1 MKSKF
6 KERIE
11 GEISATNF
19 FDELPGEICGYNL
32 KKILAEDDDKFFYF
46 SYENEKIHRSFT
58 AYFHEETSEYKVRV
72 RIGLTE
78 FCLTKFFTNKFENF
92 IEILKNE
99 MQTAIEKLS
108 APLDTNA
115 DLLIADKKF
124 SAWEYPKTLPK
135 NIEGFELFITPEN
148 PVKITNGSYIILNY
162 SNFEINSDLTIFYN
176 VYTENFSG
184 ESKIN
189 LVPNVSYLFD
199 SENLKDLESKL
210 KNNLAAELRNLK
222 FQLTVDLADS

>member
-1 MKSKF
+1 MKPKF
-6 KERIE
+6 KERIDAE
-11 GEISATNF
+11 LAATNF
-19 FDELPGEICGYNL
+19 FDKLPAEICGYNL
-32 KKILAEDDDKFFYF
+32 KKILAEDGDKFYYF

-58 AYFHEETSEYKVRV
+58 AYFHEETSEYKVRI

-92 IEILKNE
+92 AEILKNE
-99 MQTAIEKLS
+99 MQTAIENLS
-108 APLDTNA
+108 APVDTNT
-115 DLLIADKKF
+115 DLLIAEQKF
-124 SAWEYPKTLPK
+124 SAWEYPKTLPE
-135 NIEGFELFITPEN
+135 NLEGFELFITPEK

-162 SNFEINSDLTIFYN
+162 SNFEINGDLTIYYN

-199 SENLKDLESKL
+199 ADNLKDLELKL
-210 KNNLAAELRNLK
+210 QKNLSAELVNIKK
-222 FQLTVDLADS
+222 FSE